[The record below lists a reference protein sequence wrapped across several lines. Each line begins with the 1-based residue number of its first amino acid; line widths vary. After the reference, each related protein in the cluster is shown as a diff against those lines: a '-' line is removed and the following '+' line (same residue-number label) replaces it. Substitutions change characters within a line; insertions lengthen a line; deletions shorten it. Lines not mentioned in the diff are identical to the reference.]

1 MTGERAI
8 EVHRT
13 LLACTKRQH
22 TPRCNRQCTS
32 CDLLL
37 SQKDVREALETS
49 IQVMKYVKAKKE
61 RAEL

>member
-8 EVHRT
+8 EIHKK
-13 LLACTKRQH
+13 LLACNKRQY
-22 TPRCNRQCTS
+22 TPLCNRQCTS

-37 SQKDVREALETS
+37 SQRDVREALETS
-49 IQVMKYVKAKKE
+49 IQVMRYVKAKKE